1 MAINNAVEIRREII
15 QRLSKLIIE
24 DKVIEKIDRIP
35 VEMRPREAVKTR
47 CCIHKERAVI
57 RYKLMA
63 LLGYNIY
70 DETDELTPIS
80 EYAVK
85 AIERHETSD
94 VMMTVV
100 DEACSSC
107 VKSSYVVTNL
117 CRTCVARPCIYAC
130 KKDAIHIGET
140 QAIIDP
146 SKCINCG
153 LCMQAC
159 PFHAIIYQPVPCEE
173 SCPVGAISK
182 DENGIEHIDPDLCIY
197 CGKCMVACP
206 FGAIMEKTFMVDV
219 FKHILKGGK
228 VVAMVAPSLG
238 GQFKSDYKKVLT
250 GIKQLGFDEVVEVAK
265 GANITTEHEREELL
279 ERLHE
284 GAPFMTTSCCPSW
297 MNLVYKHIPEIL
309 PYVSTTLSPMV
320 YTAKLVKEAN
330 PEAITV
336 FISPCVGKRSEAFRT
351 EEVDYVITYEELEAL
366 FNAAEIDL
374 EKCEPTEFDDT
385 IAGHGRGFAMIA
397 GVVESVKQTI
407 SDPSLINEVII
418 DGLNK
423 ANIRQLKQYA
433 KKGECPGNFIEI
445 MSCPGGCVNGCDTI
459 ANPKTSARTILPQ
472 TK

>member
-1 MAINNAVEIRREII
+1 MAINNAVEIRRDII
-15 QRLSKLIIE
+15 KRLSKLII
-24 DKVIEKIDRIP
+24 DNKVIERIDRIP
-35 VEMRPREAVKTR
+35 LEMKPRGADKTR

-70 DETDELTPIS
+70 DETDELTPLS
-80 EYAVK
+80 EYATR
-85 AIERHETSD
+85 AIERNETSD

-107 VKSSYVVTNL
+107 VKSSYIVTNL

-130 KKDAIHIGET
+130 KKEAIKVGEH
-140 QAIIDP
+140 QANIDP

-173 SCPVGAISK
+173 SCPVAAISK
-182 DENGIEHIDPDLCIY
+182 DENGIEHIDPDKCIY

-219 FKHILKGGK
+219 FKNISKGKK
-228 VVAMVAPSLG
+228 VVALAAPSLG
-238 GQFKSDYKKVLT
+238 GQFRYDYKKVLSA
-250 GIKQLGFDEVVEVAK
+250 IKQLGFDEVIEVAK
-265 GANITTEHEREELL
+265 GANITTENEREELI

-297 MNLVYKHIPEIL
+297 MNLVYKHIPEIK

-320 YTAKLVKEAN
+320 YTAKIIKEQY
-330 PEAITV
+330 PDAITV
-336 FISPCVGKRSEAFRT
+336 FLSPCVGKRSEAFRT
-351 EEVDYVITYEELEAL
+351 DEVDFVVTYEELEAL
-366 FNAAEIDL
+366 FKAAEIDI
-374 EKCEPTEFDDT
+374 EQCQPIEFDPS
-385 IAGHGRGFAMIA
+385 ISGHGRGYAMVT
-397 GVVESVKQTI
+397 GVVESVKKTLQ
-407 SDPSLINEVII
+407 DPSIINEIII

-433 KKGECPGNFIEI
+433 KNGECPGNFIEI

-459 ANPKTSARTILPQ
+459 NNPKTSARTILSQ

>member
-15 QRLSKLIIE
+15 TRLSKLIIE
-24 DKVIEKIDRIP
+24 NNVIEKIDRISL
-35 VEMRPREAVKTR
+35 EMRPRGSSVTR

-70 DETDELTPIS
+70 DEEDELTPIS
-80 EYAVK
+80 EYAIK
-85 AIERHETSD
+85 AIERNETSD

-107 VKSSYVVTNL
+107 VKSSYMVTNL

-130 KKDAIHIGET
+130 KKDAITIGEH
-140 QAIIDP
+140 QAVIDP

-182 DENGIEHIDPDLCIY
+182 DENGIEHIDPDKCIY

-219 FKHILKGGK
+219 FKEIRGAKK
-228 VVAMVAPSLG
+228 VVALVAPSLG
-238 GQFKSDYKKVLT
+238 GQFKADYRKVLT
-250 GIKQLGFDEVVEVAK
+250 AIKELGFDEVVEVAK
-265 GANITTEHEREELL
+265 GANITTENEREELL
-279 ERLHE
+279 ERLEE

-297 MNLVYKHIPEIL
+297 MNLVYKHIPEIE

-320 YTAKLVKEAN
+320 YTAKLVKEVD

-336 FISPCVGKRSEAFRT
+336 FISPCVAKRSEAFRT
-351 EEVDYVITYEELEAL
+351 QEVDFVITYEELDSL
-366 FNAAEIDL
+366 FKAAEIDI
-374 EKCEPTEFDDT
+374 EKCELTEFDPS
-385 IAGHGRGFAMIA
+385 ISGHGRGFAMIS
-397 GVVESVKQTI
+397 GVVESVKKTI
-407 SDPSLINEVII
+407 EDPSVINEIII

-423 ANIRQLKQYA
+423 SNIRQLKQYA

-459 ANPKTSARTILPQ
+459 VNPKTSARTIMPQ